1 MTGKEYL
8 EHWGILGMHWG
19 KKKGRKKMPIKVIK
33 TSSSDD
39 HLTKEQL
46 KTKPLKEM
54 SNKEIRTFTE
64 RIQLEKQYSDL
75 TKKEVSKGKK
85 FVNEFLLNPLK
96 EVASRKAKEMIA
108 KQMEDAISKIV
119 TRR

>member
-1 MTGKEYL
+1 MTNKEYL
-8 EHWGILGMHWG
+8 EHIGILGMHWG
-19 KKKGRKKMPIKVIK
+19 KKKGKKKTTTKVIR

-39 HLTKEQL
+39 HLSKEHL

-64 RIQLEKQYSDL
+64 RIQLERQHSEL
-75 TKKEVSKGKK
+75 TKKEVSKGRK

-96 EVASRKAKEMIA
+96 ETASKHIKELIA
-108 KQMEDAISKIV
+108 KLIADTILKISS
-119 TRR
+119 RR